1 MITRQQLEQ
10 IGRLVKSE
18 VLAETVLILLRSHFS
33 ELHFTYCQDD
43 DVIAA
48 SPIVEDRTFNL
59 YLVDSRSHCLCFT
72 RDLAVA
78 TGVVVAEIET
88 DQSAVT

>member
-1 MITRQQLEQ
+1 MITQEQLDQ
-10 IGRLVKSE
+10 IGRLVKSQ
-18 VLAETVLILLRSHFS
+18 VVAETVLEPLRHRFP

-48 SPIVEDRTFNL
+48 NPVFEDDGYNL
-59 YLVDSRSHCLCFT
+59 YLIDSRNHCLCFT
-72 RDLAVA
+72 QDMTLA

-88 DQSAVT
+88 G